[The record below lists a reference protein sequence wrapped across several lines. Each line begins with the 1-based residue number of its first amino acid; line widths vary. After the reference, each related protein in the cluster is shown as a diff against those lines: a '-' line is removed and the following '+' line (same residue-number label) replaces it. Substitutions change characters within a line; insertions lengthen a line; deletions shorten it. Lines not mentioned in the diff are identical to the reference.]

1 MGKELAVTCMY
12 GDNEMSK
19 FLIDADAPINAE
31 ACSNRS
37 YHMVMP
43 PYTQR
48 YIQNPY
54 NQPLVV
60 QSLSAFMWAAF
71 NGQVDVV
78 RHFINRGVHVDE
90 RFKDNKM
97 HSRDERNTAFTWAVQ
112 ASQVDVI
119 KLLIASGANANQ
131 KLDKN
136 GMTALMVA
144 TITNQI
150 EIVKAL
156 TDAGVNL

>member
-1 MGKELAVTCMY
+1 MGKELAVTCMN

-19 FLIDADAPINAE
+19 FMIDADAPINAE

-37 YHMVMP
+37 YNMVMP
-43 PYTQR
+43 PNTLHCR
-48 YIQNPY
+48 NFDHG
-54 NQPLVV
+54 PLMV
-60 QSLSAFMWAAF
+60 QSMSAFMWAAF

-78 RHFINRGVHVDE
+78 RYFINRGVHVDE
-90 RFKDNKM
+90 IFKKTLFDQGY
-97 HSRDERNTAFTWAVQ
+97 NTAFTWAVK
-112 ASQVDVI
+112 ASKVDVI
-119 KLLIASGANANQ
+119 KLLISSGANADQ
-131 KLDKN
+131 KFDKN